1 MAKLSR
7 SALKGIVKECLVEIL
22 AEGLGE
28 DSSINLVESTRSSRK
43 KKRSAPRQ
51 SHPEQRSPVDTVSFS
66 KAVDNTVKRVTNDP
80 VMASLLSD
88 TAATTLQEQYTA
100 GETSLAS
107 SGGDEGVSL
116 GGNGLDIFDGA
127 AQNWADLAFS
137 DPKP

>member
-28 DSSINLVESTRSSRK
+28 DSSINLVESTRSVRK
-43 KKRSAPRQ
+43 KKTVPRQ
-51 SHPEQRSPVDTVSFS
+51 RQSEQRRPVDTVSFS
-66 KAVDNTVKRVTNDP
+66 KAVDSTVKRVTNDP

-107 SGGDEGVSL
+107 HSGDEGVSL
-116 GGNGLDIFDGA
+116 GENGLDIFDGA